1 MLVLWVATVGDK
13 EDGVAE
19 LSERVRTDDGELG
32 ALRRL
37 PPAGSGPGVVLVQE
51 IFGVNAYLECVA
63 DRLAVLG
70 YVVVAPDLYWRIE
83 PGIALTHSDEDLARG
98 MELGQQLDP
107 ELAVGDLV
115 ATLAHVRTMDSV
127 AGGAGVLGF
136 CLGGTLAYH
145 LAATADPDV
154 CVSYYGSGV
163 PGALDRMKEITCP
176 TIFHF
181 GGDDPYIPRDQV
193 DAVGDAAAE
202 SDVADFH
209 VWEGAGHA
217 FDNLKSER
225 FHQPEPAIAAWGVT
239 ATFLATHLP
248 ASGSGT

>member
-1 MLVLWVATVGDK
+1 VVD
-13 EDGVAE
+13 
-19 LSERVRTDDGELG
+19 LSERVRADDGEFG
-32 ALRRL
+32 AMTRL
-37 PPAGSGPGVVLVQE
+37 PPSGSGPGIVLVQE
-51 IFGVNAYLECVA
+51 IFGVNAYLESVA

-70 YVVVAPDLYWRIE
+70 YTVVAPDLYWRIE

-98 MELGQQLDP
+98 MELGQQLDG
-107 ELAVGDLV
+107 ELAVGDLA
-115 ATLAHVRTMDSV
+115 ATLAHARQMDEV
-127 AGGAGVLGF
+127 EGGVGVLGF
-136 CLGGTLAYH
+136 CMGGTLAYH
-145 LAATADPDV
+145 LAAGFDPDV

-163 PGALDRMKEITCP
+163 PDALGRMGEIDRP

-181 GGDDPYIPRDQV
+181 GGDDPYIERAGV
-193 DAVGDAAAE
+193 DAVGRAAAD

-239 ATFLATHLP
+239 ATFLAHHFPADSAAAALP
-248 ASGSGT
+248 LGEA